1 MFDEFFLIFL
11 INLAIYLNRNKI
23 IKFYN
28 VYDLPDK
35 KRKIHKFKTSLLGGY
50 IFFINIIFFSIIIF
64 FSDNFLE
71 NSLVLF
77 DNINNYF
84 TFFFISACFYF
95 LGFFDD
101 KYNLNANLK
110 FLIITLLIIFIIYF
124 DKDLQIKIINF
135 SFTDR
140 VFDLKNL
147 SFIFTLFC
155 FIAYINAFNL
165 YDGINLQIGI
175 YFLIIL
181 IFLAFVTNFNYFI
194 ISLFFPLFV
203 FLILNSEGKIFLGNS
218 GTYLISFII
227 SYLFIKTFNLFGTIF
242 SDQILLIMLIPGLDM
257 IRLFFTRIKSKKHPF
272 TPDRN
277 HIHHKFLEVFGYKKT
292 IILISILSFLPI
304 ILINYLKSYF
314 AILFIIFFY
323 FFIIFALKKLIKSLD

>member
-64 FSDNFLE
+64 FSDNFSV

-77 DNINNYF
+77 NNINNYF

-124 DKDLQIKIINF
+124 DKDLQIRIINF

-242 SDQILLIMLIPGLDM
+242 SDQILLTMLIPGLDM

-314 AILFIIFFY
+314 TILFIIFFY

>member
-64 FSDNFLE
+64 FSDNFSV

-77 DNINNYF
+77 NNINNYF

-124 DKDLQIKIINF
+124 DKDLQIRIINF

-314 AILFIIFFY
+314 TILFIIFFY

>member
-64 FSDNFLE
+64 FSDNFSV

-77 DNINNYF
+77 NNINNYF

-124 DKDLQIKIINF
+124 DNDLQIRTINF

-140 VFDLKNL
+140 VFHLKNL

-155 FIAYINAFNL
+155 FIAFINAFNL

-314 AILFIIFFY
+314 TILFIIFFY
-323 FFIIFALKKLIKSLD
+323 FFIIFTLKKLIKSLD

>member
-64 FSDNFLE
+64 FSDNFSV
-71 NSLVLF
+71 NSLALF
-77 DNINNYF
+77 NNINNYF

-124 DKDLQIKIINF
+124 DKDLQIRIINF

-314 AILFIIFFY
+314 TILFIIFFY
-323 FFIIFALKKLIKSLD
+323 FFIIFTLKKLIKSLD

>member
-64 FSDNFLE
+64 FSDNFLV

-124 DKDLQIKIINF
+124 DKDLQIRIINF

-314 AILFIIFFY
+314 TILFIIFFY

>member
-64 FSDNFLE
+64 FSDNFSV

-77 DNINNYF
+77 NNINNYF

-124 DKDLQIKIINF
+124 DKDLQIRIINF

-155 FIAYINAFNL
+155 FIAFINAFNL

-181 IFLAFVTNFNYFI
+181 IFLSFVTNFNYFI
-194 ISLFFPLFV
+194 ICLFFPLFV

-257 IRLFFTRIKSKKHPF
+257 IRLFFTRIKSKKNPF

-314 AILFIIFFY
+314 TILFIIFFY
-323 FFIIFALKKLIKSLD
+323 FFIIFTLKKLIKSLD

>member
-64 FSDNFLE
+64 FSDNFSV

-77 DNINNYF
+77 NNINNYF

-124 DKDLQIKIINF
+124 DKDLQIRIINF

-314 AILFIIFFY
+314 TILFIIFFY
-323 FFIIFALKKLIKSLD
+323 FFIIFTLKKLIKSLD

>member
-64 FSDNFLE
+64 FSDNFSV

-77 DNINNYF
+77 NNINNYF

-110 FLIITLLIIFIIYF
+110 FSIITLLIIFIIYF
-124 DKDLQIKIINF
+124 DKDLQIRIINF

-314 AILFIIFFY
+314 TILFIIFFY
-323 FFIIFALKKLIKSLD
+323 FFIIFTLKKLIKSLD

>member
-64 FSDNFLE
+64 FSDNFSV

-77 DNINNYF
+77 NNINTYF

-95 LGFFDD
+95 LGYFDD

-124 DKDLQIKIINF
+124 DKDLQIRIINF

-155 FIAYINAFNL
+155 FIAFINAFNL

-314 AILFIIFFY
+314 TILFIIFFY
-323 FFIIFALKKLIKSLD
+323 FFIIFTLKKLIKSLD

>member
-64 FSDNFLE
+64 FSDNFSV

-77 DNINNYF
+77 NNINNYF

-124 DKDLQIKIINF
+124 DKDLQIRIINF

-257 IRLFFTRIKSKKHPF
+257 IRLFFTRIKSKKNPF

-314 AILFIIFFY
+314 TILFIIFFY
-323 FFIIFALKKLIKSLD
+323 FFIIFTLKKLIKSLD

>member
-64 FSDNFLE
+64 FSDNFSV

-77 DNINNYF
+77 NNINTYF

-95 LGFFDD
+95 LGYFDD

-124 DKDLQIKIINF
+124 DKDLQIRIINF

-314 AILFIIFFY
+314 TILFIIFFY